1 MRFIFATLLTGV
13 LSFIAGIY
21 LPWWSIAIIAFL
33 VGIFIRQTLMKSF
46 LAGFLGIFI
55 LWAVVSLWID
65 VKNGSILSHK
75 IAALFPLG
83 GSSGLLIMLTA
94 VIGGIVGGFA
104 ALTGAS
110 VYPKKKRY
118 GLHPM

>member
-13 LSFIAGIY
+13 LGFIAGIY

-33 VGIFIRQTLMKSF
+33 VSIFIRQTLLKSF

-55 LWAVVSLWID
+55 LWAMVALWID
-65 VKNGSILSHK
+65 VKNGSILSRK
-75 IAALFPLG
+75 IAMLFPLG
-83 GSSGLLIMLTA
+83 GSTGLLIMVTSI
-94 VIGGIVGGFA
+94 VGGIVGGFA
-104 ALTGAS
+104 ALAGAS

-118 GLHPM
+118 GLHPS

>member
-1 MRFIFATLLTGV
+1 MRFIFATLLTAI

-21 LPWWSIAIIAFL
+21 LPWWSIAIIAFII
-33 VGIFIRQTLMKSF
+33 GICVRQTLLKSF

-55 LWAVVSLWID
+55 LWAVLALWID
-65 VKNGSILSHK
+65 VKNESILSHK
-75 IAALFPLG
+75 IAMLFPLG
-83 GSSGLLIMLTA
+83 GSPGLLIMLTA
-94 VIGGIVGGFA
+94 ITGGIVGGFA
-104 ALTGAS
+104 ALAGAS